1 MATSAL
7 IGYINGD
14 SVRNVYCHRDGYPRW
29 VGKCLLDGFGHQE
42 FVVDL
47 IERGEIRS
55 IHPKADGSGYE
66 VEHRVDGDPTSELPL
81 SEFVPSGTLCE
92 WQCASYSG
100 YNRTS
105 LEVYF
110 ERYYTGWEVHES
122 LGPHYCY

>member
-14 SVRNVYCHRDGYPRW
+14 SVRNVYCHWDGYPRW

-92 WQCASYSG
+92 LLYLWDGGDWWCMSDQLPMMMK
-100 YNRTS
+100 
-105 LEVYF
+105 LEDAIKWR
-110 ERYYTGWEVHES
+110 EEAQ
-122 LGPHYCY
+122 